1 MLESCED
8 VLDEKFD
15 ILALWKV
22 NSPQYRVLS
31 RIAQHVLA
39 IPVSIVALESAFST
53 AGHVLDLFRSSL
65 SPVMVEALNCGQ
77 YWLHS
82 SLAPISLRAVMDG
95 VERFEKLDG
104 GMTIIFYIKNKY
116 ECLFL
121 YLLKKIMH
129 VYLFL
134 Y

>member
-1 MLESCED
+1 M
-8 VLDEKFD
+8 
-15 ILALWKV
+15 
-22 NSPQYRVLS
+22 
-31 RIAQHVLA
+31 
-39 IPVSIVALESAFST
+39 ALESAFST

-104 GMTIIFYIKNKY
+104 GMTIFFFFFN
-116 ECLFL
+116 
-121 YLLKKIMH
+121 MN